1 MIVNILVGY
10 IYLQVWAFSW
20 KTRREIPLTSLEMV
34 KSQIKL
40 REESDSLSSLSD
52 EVLADGLNSPEL
64 AKLLVS
70 SLRNIEAQ
78 VKDLFKVNEEIKIS
92 QIKLRKSLDAL
103 WKKIDELET
112 EIKNK
117 NEKVLLLENRVE
129 ILEEEKE
136 SQGKEIDDLEQ
147 YSRRNCLLLH
157 GVVETNAECTDDI
170 IIKTCA
176 EELGIDVKQEDLD
189 RSHRLGKVKR
199 NDNKPRPIIVKFARY
214 AVRNKVFSN
223 KKKLKGK
230 KLLITESLT
239 VYRMKLLDEARQKY
253 GVRNVWTYDGR
264 VMYKENNKIS
274 VYKK

>member
-1 MIVNILVGY
+1 MVFFLGNRNRDL
-10 IYLQVWAFSW
+10 SDKSRDDEDS
-20 KTRREIPLTSLEMV
+20 KTRSEQSNSL
-34 KSQIKL
+34 
-40 REESDSLSSLSD
+40 RSLSD
-52 EVLADGLNSPEL
+52 EAFADGLNTPEL
-64 AKLLVS
+64 AKLLVC

-78 VKDLFKVNEEIKIS
+78 VKDLFKVNKETEVS
-92 QIKLRKSLDAL
+92 QIKVTESLDAL
-103 WKKIDELET
+103 SKKIDELET

-117 NEKVLLLENRVE
+117 DEKIQLLENRVE

>member
-1 MIVNILVGY
+1 MKFFLGNKKRDL
-10 IYLQVWAFSW
+10 SD
-20 KTRREIPLTSLEMV
+20 
-34 KSQIKL
+34 KSRDGEDSKKL
-40 REESDSLSSLSD
+40 REQSDSLSSLSD
-52 EVLADGLNSPEL
+52 EVFADGLNSPEL
-64 AKLLVS
+64 AKLLVC

-78 VKDLFKVNEEIKIS
+78 VKDLFKVNEETKIS
-92 QIKLRKSLDAL
+92 QIKVTESLDAL
-103 WKKIDELET
+103 SKKIDELET

-117 NEKVLLLENRVE
+117 DEKIQLLENRVE
-129 ILEEEKE
+129 ILKEEKE

-157 GVVETNAECTDDI
+157 GVVETNTECTDDI

-199 NDNKPRPIIVKFARY
+199 NDNKPGPIIVKFARY
-214 AVRNKVFSN
+214 AARNKVFSN

-264 VMYKENNKIS
+264 VMYKGNNEIPI
-274 VYKK
+274 YKK